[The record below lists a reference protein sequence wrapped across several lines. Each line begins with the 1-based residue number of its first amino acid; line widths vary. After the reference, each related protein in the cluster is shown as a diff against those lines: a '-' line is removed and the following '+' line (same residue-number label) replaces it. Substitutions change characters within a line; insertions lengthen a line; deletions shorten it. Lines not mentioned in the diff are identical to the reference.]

1 MGLKG
6 VKTRHKIRGVSSVK
20 RDCIFLATFFNIQ
33 ISGLADRFLM
43 EIEENVNPG
52 TGKRQF
58 SKIPYEV
65 EHSVWTQRTRESMEM
80 PRTALAV
87 LCYCFSQLEES

>member
-1 MGLKG
+1 
-6 VKTRHKIRGVSSVK
+6 
-20 RDCIFLATFFNIQ
+20 
-33 ISGLADRFLM
+33 M

-52 TGKRQF
+52 TERRQF

-65 EHSVWTQRTRESMEM
+65 EHSVWTQRTRESMET

-87 LCYCFSQLEES
+87 LCYCFSQFEES